1 VKGLFA
7 RQAFAGFGPSLL
19 ASADE
24 SPPLY
29 SVRGSRPA
37 RLRAGVR
44 LECPRLPGVYGML
57 NEAGELIY
65 VGKTKCL
72 RSRLLSYFRTKSR
85 DPKAGRIL
93 KNTCV
98 VAWEPA
104 HGEFAALLRELE
116 LIRRWRPRFNVQGQP
131 NRRRRTY
138 VCVGRD
144 PAAYVFLSPRPPGT
158 AFACFGP
165 VPAGFSARE
174 AVRRLNDWFRLR
186 DCSQAQK
193 MIFADQGDLF
203 PILRPAGCLRHEINA
218 CLGPCAAACTRGDYS
233 LAVRAAIRFL
243 EGTDAGPLEAL
254 ERDMQEAAAAQA
266 FERAALLRDKWQALH
281 WLSRHLERLRQAC
294 RHSCVYPAVG
304 RDGTR
309 DHWHLIHNG
318 SVRAVAPAPR
328 DDAGRARAAKALANV
343 YNHAVSASPGPNE
356 IDGVLLV
363 AAWFRRHGAEKE
375 KTLEPAAA
383 LAVCGSIS
391 LTPFEVL
398 QIQ

>member
-1 VKGLFA
+1 M
-7 RQAFAGFGPSLL
+7 Q
-19 ASADE
+19 
-24 SPPLY
+24 
-29 SVRGSRPA
+29 SVRGKRPG
-37 RLRAGVR
+37 RLRASVR

-57 NEAGELIY
+57 NEAGELIC
-65 VGKTKCL
+65 VGKAKCL

-93 KNTCV
+93 KHTCV

-138 VCVGRD
+138 VCVGRE
-144 PAAYVFLSPRPPGT
+144 PAPYVFLSPRPPGT

-165 VPAGFSARE
+165 VPAGFHAHE

-186 DCSQAQK
+186 DCSQSQK

-218 CLGPCAAACTRGDYS
+218 CLGPCAAACTHGDYS
-233 LAVRAAIRFL
+233 LAVRAAVRFL
-243 EGTDAGPLEAL
+243 EGTEAGPLESL
-254 ERDMQEAAAAQA
+254 ERDMQEAALAQA

-281 WLSRHLERLRQAC
+281 WLSGHLERLRQAC
-294 RHSCVYPAVG
+294 RRSCVYPAVG

-318 SVRAVAPAPR
+318 SVRASPPAPR
-328 DDAGRARAAKALANV
+328 DDSGRATAAKALANV
-343 YNHAVSASPGPNE
+343 YGGAISAPPGPEE

-383 LAVCGSIS
+383 LALCGS
-391 LTPFEVL
+391 TGRA
-398 QIQ
+398 

>member
-1 VKGLFA
+1 MKGLFA
-7 RQAFAGFGPSLL
+7 RQTFAGFGPSLL

-24 SPPLY
+24 TPPMH
-29 SVRGSRPA
+29 SVRGTRPG

-65 VGKTKCL
+65 VGKAKCL

-138 VCVGRD
+138 VCVGRE
-144 PAAYVFLSPRPPGT
+144 PAPYVFLSPRPPGT

-165 VPAGFSARE
+165 VPAGFHAHE

-233 LAVRAAIRFL
+233 LAVRAVIRFL
-243 EGTDAGPLEAL
+243 EGADAAPLESL
-254 ERDMQEAAAAQA
+254 ELDMQEAAAGQA

-281 WLSRHLERLRQAC
+281 WLSGHLERLRQAC
-294 RHSCVYPAVG
+294 RRSCVYPAVG
-304 RDGTR
+304 RDGAR
-309 DHWHLIHNG
+309 DHWHIIHNG
-318 SVRAVAPAPR
+318 SVRAVTRAPH
-328 DDAGRARAAKALANV
+328 DDAGHATAAKALANV
-343 YNHAVSASPGPNE
+343 YDRAVSAPPGPDE

-363 AAWFRRHGAEKE
+363 AAWFRRHGAEME
-375 KTLEPAAA
+375 RTLEPVAART
-383 LAVCGSIS
+383 LCGSAAPAPLELIK
-391 LTPFEVL
+391 
-398 QIQ
+398 I

>member
-1 VKGLFA
+1 MKGLFA
-7 RQAFAGFGPSLL
+7 RQAFTGFGPSFL
-19 ASADE
+19 ASTDE
-24 SPPLY
+24 SPPTA
-29 SVRGSRPA
+29 SVRGSRPG

-65 VGKTKCL
+65 VGKAKCL

-93 KNTCV
+93 KHTCV

-138 VCVGRD
+138 VCVGRE
-144 PAAYVFLSPRPPGT
+144 PAAYVFLSPKPPGT

-165 VPAGFSARE
+165 VPAGFHAHE

-186 DCSQAQK
+186 DCSQSQK

-218 CLGPCAAACTRGDYS
+218 CLALRRGLYARRLFS
-233 LAVRAAIRFL
+233 AVRAAVRFL
-243 EGTDAGPLEAL
+243 EGVDSGPLETL
-254 ERDMQEAAAAQA
+254 ERDMQEAALAQA
-266 FERAALLRDKWQALH
+266 FERAALLRDKWQALR
-281 WLSRHLERLRQAC
+281 WLSGHLERVRLAC
-294 RHSCVYPAVG
+294 RRSCVYPAVG
-304 RDGTR
+304 RDGAR

-318 SVRAVAPAPR
+318 SVRATAPAPR
-328 DDAGRARAAKALANV
+328 DDSGCAAAVKALANV
-343 YNHAVSASPGPNE
+343 YGGAIFAPPGPEE

-363 AAWFRRHGAEKE
+363 AAWFRRHAAEKE

-383 LAVCGSIS
+383 LAACTSKAS
-391 LTPFEVL
+391 RY
-398 QIQ
+398 